1 MSQARPQGRP
11 RPEPP
16 VSDGVSMRD
25 LLASCAAAKAV
36 STPPR
41 APEPETRR
49 PLRDRHAHLDGH
61 DGHDGNDGHGGH
73 DGHDGRDH
81 REAA

>member
-1 MSQARPQGRP
+1 MSSTSQARPQGRP
-11 RPEPP
+11 RPQPP
-16 VSDGVSMRD
+16 APAGVSMRD
-25 LLASCAAAKAV
+25 LLASCAAATAV

-49 PLRDRHAHLDGH
+49 PVRDQQGHHEQRGH
-61 DGHDGNDGHGGH
+61 DDQEQRDQQDLHG
-73 DGHDGRDH
+73 H

>member
-1 MSQARPQGRP
+1 MSTTDRTPPSRPLAP
-11 RPEPP
+11 A
-16 VSDGVSMRD
+16 GVSMRD

-41 APEPETRR
+41 APEPQAPRQG
-49 PLRDRHAHLDGH
+49 AG
-61 DGHDGNDGHGGH
+61 
-73 DGHDGRDH
+73 H

>member
-1 MSQARPQGRP
+1 MSATERDERDRPVP
-11 RPEPP
+11 R
-16 VSDGVSMRD
+16 VVTGVSMRD

-41 APEPETRR
+41 APEPRSPRLPE
-49 PLRDRHAHLDGH
+49 G
-61 DGHDGNDGHGGH
+61 
-73 DGHDGRDH
+73 H

>member
-1 MSQARPQGRP
+1 MSSMSQVQPQDRP
-11 RPEPP
+11 RPRSSAPA
-16 VSDGVSMRD
+16 GVSMGD
-25 LLASCAAAKAV
+25 LLASCAAATAV

-49 PLRDRHAHLDGH
+49 PVRDQHGH
-61 DGHDGNDGHGGH
+61 RDDRDH
-73 DGHDGRDH
+73 RDH